1 MIATF
6 IILSFLVANLA
17 IALVKHGE
25 SKGEFNFWVE
35 LFAVA
40 ITLVLYYYAGLFDKF
55 SIYL

>member
-6 IILSFLVANLA
+6 IILAFLVANLA

-25 SKGEFNFWVE
+25 SKGKFNFWIE

-40 ITLVLYYYAGLFDKF
+40 VSLVLYYYAGLFDKF